1 MKRFSKIFCVALVA
15 IVFFS
20 IGFSAKAEV
29 CTTATP
35 VVFIEAQLIPEEEVT
50 CTVKSCAR
58 YCYTAEF
65 IKQIFKDLD
74 TNSTLTNYARKLNNS
89 KSPNWSLDNYKS
101 QVQGACKKDQ
111 NTPTDTT
118 DYNNCVAAWD
128 YLTDYWS
135 SFLSTPLPQSKDF
148 YKTDQYKNLKTYV
161 ETEIVEPGYTG
172 LTPTNP
178 INTDNRPT
186 AAATTQNSADCAND
200 TPGGFLDCVKDIPL
214 CFFKYIN
221 LGIIHSTAFVIKMG
235 VNTMSWLMQP
245 NNLWAPGI
253 SNNPAVIQAFGASV
267 SVVNIVFSVV
277 LVMMAIGT
285 ILNLKSYKINDLI
298 TKFIIVALLINFTL
312 VIAGSILD
320 LANYISLYF
329 YNATLKSIQDGTL
342 TDKWTEIL
350 TNNVCLS
357 GWAASIGRMFVSIF
371 INLLVLIAIGAAM
384 LSVCGSLLKR
394 GIMLMF
400 LLIISPFAVICY
412 LLPAKGMGQWWEK
425 WKTSFLQQTFYG
437 VYVSVGF
444 YLGTIMLSALSIPN
458 QSNDIEL
465 SFASGLIKP
474 VLAAGYLVFI
484 VLLADEVA
492 GGSAKA
498 SITGATKLA
507 LGVAGGAALTGATGI
522 VNKIGTSKQVSEL
535 ATNLSKKGG
544 LSAALGTRLS
554 SFSQSS
560 KNREQENRKAVETQL
575 ATMNPDAYKDKVG
588 NLLEKVGRHE
598 RLSTNDQ
605 IYLAAGLNALPDS
618 KKKKLSPVA
627 QSAISRFTDDAFK
640 AGILT
645 KPEQKNINGTVPVQA
660 AVFKSDTDYKK
671 AVKALETEKD
681 PKKREQLE
689 KDKQAAI
696 ADNVGDIVNTI
707 KRYNASDTNRTDDFT
722 QSIADVN
729 KCMTNNTEGFGSDL
743 RTAVYNG
750 LITNNSA
757 DGLCRMLDEI
767 TRSSEFV
774 TDDDQEQKRIF
785 IDNITQR
792 LEYDYNYG
800 GEAKKIFVRAVMKRM
815 EIGKAP
821 GVYAK
826 LLEDKLTIEDPQP
839 NQKQKKKKPYKNNNE
854 DDEIF
859 E

>member
-1 MKRFSKIFCVALVA
+1 MKRFSKIFCIALIA

-20 IGFSAKAEV
+20 IGFSAKAES

-35 VVFIEAQLIPEEEVT
+35 VVFIEAQMIPEKGVT

-74 TNSTLTNYARKLNNS
+74 TNSTLTNYARKLDNS
-89 KSPNWSLDNYKS
+89 KSPNWSLDTAAISDVRTVIDNYKS
-101 QVQGACKKDQ
+101 QVQGACKKDK

-148 YKTDQYKNLKTYV
+148 YETDQYKNLKDYV
-161 ETEIVEPGYTG
+161 ETKIVEPGYID
-172 LTPTNP
+172 LVPTNP

-186 AAATTQNSADCAND
+186 QAATTQNNADCAND
-200 TPGGFLDCVKDIPL
+200 TPGGFLDCIKDPPL

-235 VNTMSWLMQP
+235 VNTMGWLMQP

-329 YNATLKSIQDGTL
+329 YNATLKSIQSGTL

-357 GWAASIGRMFVSIF
+357 GWFSSIGRMFVSIF

-444 YLGTIMLSALSIPN
+444 YLGTIMLSALSISN
-458 QSNDIEL
+458 QSSDIEL

-474 VLAAGYLVFI
+474 ILAAGYLVFI

-507 LGVAGGAALTGATGI
+507 LGVAGGAALAGAMRAKTALTTSEGFTNLASKLNTTKGFGWMGKSALKIKDTGLSQRAKQNEAENEIVNARTTDSNIARFNTLAASKVTAKSQREMASIASKLVSEHRFQDISKEARNAYVQLIPQIYSEKNIATGI
-522 VNKIGTSKQVSEL
+522 ISKDLKSKAESALPNLFVSSNSVNKFRRRPLGESGI
-535 ATNLSKKGG
+535 ATNVFDETLVNNNNDFEKTMLALMKTGTLG
-544 LSAALGTRLS
+544 PNGNNPEVEKALGKYYDKQRDIFVDFKT
-554 SFSQSS
+554 SS
-560 KNREQENRKAVETQL
+560 KEA
-575 ATMNPDAYKDKVG
+575 DADAMVQTLTGPNVDDKYK
-588 NLLEKVGRHE
+588 LE
-598 RLSTNDQ
+598 
-605 IYLAAGLNALPDS
+605 I
-618 KKKKLSPVA
+618 
-627 QSAISRFTDDAFK
+627 ISRLASNPK
-640 AGILT
+640 VLARIL
-645 KPEQKNINGTVPVQA
+645 EQ
-660 AVFKSDTDYKK
+660 
-671 AVKALETEKD
+671 
-681 PKKREQLE
+681 
-689 KDKQAAI
+689 
-696 ADNVGDIVNTI
+696 VGDSTASTGEI
-707 KRYNASDTNRTDDFT
+707 KNLD
-722 QSIADVN
+722 I
-729 KCMTNNTEGFGSDL
+729 
-743 RTAVYNG
+743 
-750 LITNNSA
+750 LIQKYINPSA
-757 DGLCRMLDEI
+757 PNLPSFPSLGAHNQPQYMPNEI
-767 TRSSEFV
+767 KYFAEYLPR
-774 TDDDQEQKRIF
+774 F
-785 IDNITQR
+785 I
-792 LEYDYNYG
+792 L
-800 GEAKKIFVRAVMKRM
+800 
-815 EIGKAP
+815 
-821 GVYAK
+821 
-826 LLEDKLTIEDPQP
+826 
-839 NQKQKKKKPYKNNNE
+839 
-854 DDEIF
+854 
-859 E
+859 